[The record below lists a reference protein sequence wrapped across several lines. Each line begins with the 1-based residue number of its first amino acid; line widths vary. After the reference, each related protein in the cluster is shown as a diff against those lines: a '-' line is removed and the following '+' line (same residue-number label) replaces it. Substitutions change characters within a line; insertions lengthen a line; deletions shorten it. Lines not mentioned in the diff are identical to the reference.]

1 MEGAV
6 NLNSHFR
13 ITQGFGTY
21 SYPVTEPCHGLHWT
35 QRFS

>member
-13 ITQGFGTY
+13 KTQGFGTY
-21 SYPVTEPCHGLHWT
+21 ADPVTEPCHGVHCT
-35 QRFS
+35 QRCS